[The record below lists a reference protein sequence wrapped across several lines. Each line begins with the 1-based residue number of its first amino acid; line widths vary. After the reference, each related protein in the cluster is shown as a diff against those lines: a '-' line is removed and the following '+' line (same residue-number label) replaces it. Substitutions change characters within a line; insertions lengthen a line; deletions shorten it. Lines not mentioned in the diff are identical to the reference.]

1 MRYPAAL
8 TVPIVLRRSAPQ
20 PLYEQIAGQL
30 AAAVDGGELPGDA
43 QLPSTRT
50 LAGLLGVS
58 RGVVATAYDQL
69 FTRGY
74 LERRSGSGSYVA
86 GPAGKPAA
94 TMPGGAGG
102 DRRPPR
108 GGRSLRCP
116 PPGPARVAA
125 SAGGVRAGWVDL
137 RPGGGPSPEAFPLQ
151 AWRAA
156 WRRASFRPPPA
167 DPPPPLG
174 LPELRRAIAQHLRET
189 RGLALAGH
197 EVVVTGGVPHGLRLI
212 LDTLGLAGPRV
223 AIEEPA
229 PPALRRAIGTSEPVA
244 LPVDTAGARIDAI
257 GPDCRAVVLTPDAHE
272 PLGHVLSE
280 CRRREA
286 AAWATDTGGW
296 LVEIACDAAFRPL
309 ACRLPRLSS
318 LAGHRATLAGGFD
331 SLLARGLGLG
341 YLVVPAELARPLA
354 RVIADREE
362 QPPHTLQ
369 QAVAGLLADGALIR
383 LMHRLGHVYRR
394 NRRLVR
400 GSLGGL
406 VRLGG
411 LGGVRTAVLHLP
423 DRLDA
428 GHTSTVLRDRGVR
441 VSPLTDYYR
450 ASSPLS
456 PSGLVIGYGHLAGP
470 ALRTGLDALGR
481 RLSDVLGSGY
491 PAGLARTM

>member
-50 LAGLLGVS
+50 LAVLLGVS

-74 LERRSGSGSYVA
+74 LERRSGAGSYVA
-86 GPAGKPAA
+86 GPAPVASSGERAA
-94 TMPGGAGG
+94 
-102 DRRPPR
+102 
-108 GGRSLRCP
+108 
-116 PPGPARVAA
+116 
-125 SAGGVRAGWVDL
+125 VRAGWAGCVDL
-137 RPGGGPSPEAFPLQ
+137 RPGGGPSPEAFPLR

-174 LPELRRAIAQHLRET
+174 LPELRRAIAQHLRAT

-197 EVVVTGGVPHGLRLI
+197 EVVVTGGVAHGLRLI

-223 AIEEPA
+223 AIEEPV
-229 PPALRRAIGTSEPVA
+229 PPPFRRAIGATEPVA
-244 LPVDTAGARIDAI
+244 LPVDSAGARIDAV

-280 CRRREA
+280 RRRREA
-286 AAWATDTGGW
+286 AAWATGTGGW
-296 LVEIACDAAFRPL
+296 LVEIACDAAFRPQ

-318 LAGHRATLAGGFD
+318 LAGDRTALAGGFD
-331 SLLARGLGLG
+331 ALLTRGLRLG
-341 YLVVPAELARPLA
+341 YLVVPAGLAGPLA
-354 RVIADREE
+354 RVIGDREE

-369 QAVAGLLADGALIR
+369 HAVAELLAGGAMVR
-383 LMHRLGHVYRR
+383 LMHRLGHLYRR

-400 GSLGGL
+400 GCLDGPIQ
-406 VRLGG
+406 
-411 LGGVRTAVLHLP
+411 LGGVSTAVLHLP

-428 GHTSTVLRDRGVR
+428 GRTSTALRDRGVR

-450 ASSPLS
+450 PSAQPS
-456 PSGLVIGYGHLAGP
+456 PSGLVIGYGHLTGP
-470 ALRTGLDALGR
+470 ALRTGLAALGR
-481 RLSDVLGSGY
+481 VLTDV
-491 PAGLARTM
+491 